1 LPGYYE
7 DGPVLPFKCIGSLV
21 IVVEGIVS
29 VFPRFGF
36 VAAVSAMLA
45 LNSLPAKAAD
55 DIWLAAEKAGTFN
68 QFLHAARLAGLEDTL
83 KTKGPITVFAPNDQ
97 AFGHMPPGSLFKLLQ
112 PENKAL
118 LASLVKSHIVNGAY
132 PESRLLKAKAKEYT
146 VTSVAGSELLFKI
159 DNTIKVGTALMGK
172 PDIEASN
179 GTVHPVSEVLIPTKL
194 MTALAQPATKK
205 K

>member
-1 LPGYYE
+1 MPLNA
-7 DGPVLPFKCIGSLV
+7 IGSLV
-21 IVVEGIVS
+21 VVLEGIVS
-29 VFPRFGF
+29 VFHTFGF

-45 LNSLPAKAAD
+45 LVSPPANAAD
-55 DIWLAAEKAGTFN
+55 DIWVAAEKAGTFN

-83 KTKGPITVFAPNDQ
+83 KSKGPITVFAPTDQ
-97 AFGHMPPGSLFKLLQ
+97 AFGHMPPGSLFKLMQ

-118 LASLVKSHIVNGAY
+118 LASLIKAHIVNGAY

-159 DNTIKVGTALMGK
+159 DNTIKVGPALLGK

-179 GTVHPVSEVLIPTKL
+179 GTIHAVNEVLIPAK
-194 MTALAQPATKK
+194 MITALAQPAAKK
-205 K
+205 R